1 MATERLSAGKRT
13 SRRLVEQPLAD
24 PKALLNGKCNTQCVN
39 LAQDA
44 KVLQT
49 KSLLW
54 LSVTVAY

>member
-49 KSLLW
+49 KSLL
-54 LSVTVAY
+54 